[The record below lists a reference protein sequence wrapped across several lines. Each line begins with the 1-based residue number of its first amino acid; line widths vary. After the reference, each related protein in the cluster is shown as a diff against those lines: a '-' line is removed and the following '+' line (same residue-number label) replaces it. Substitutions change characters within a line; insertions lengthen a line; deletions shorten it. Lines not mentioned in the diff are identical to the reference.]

1 MIQFD
6 RGPEPPLLAARRTSA
21 FEEVL
26 PIAAL
31 HGQKSK
37 ALRDKLGNYSQ
48 GKAELHE
55 RQNGKCAF
63 CERFSGLDGNPLE
76 HFRPKKGAIR
86 QDGQVD
92 EAHYWWLCWTWENHV
107 FACNVCNGASRKGNK
122 FWIAAL
128 PAALPVPAAAM
139 TTLPADNFNVAAE
152 GALLIDPATED
163 PLDHIRWAPLA
174 TAGPPRLWKWKVIG
188 LTPKGVATIAIL
200 KLTENLETIQSHVA
214 NHLVSRVES
223 VKKHLLAGRPLDAAA
238 EWQLLL
244 DDAVANAKAELRG
257 PTWCA
262 LHGSCLIAS
271 APRQGWRRQCVPRAP
286 DIGLV
291 K

>member
-6 RGPEPPLLAARRTSA
+6 RGSEPQSLADRRTSA
-21 FEEVL
+21 FKEVL

-31 HGQKSK
+31 TGQESK

-48 GKAELHE
+48 GKAALHA

-86 QDGQVD
+86 QDGRVD

-122 FWIAAL
+122 FWIAAA
-128 PAALPVPAAAM
+128 PAPLPVP
-139 TTLPADNFNVAAE
+139 TTGLTMLPPGDFDVSGE
-152 GALLIDPATED
+152 DALLLDPATED
-163 PLDHIRWAPLA
+163 PLDHIRWEPLNQ
-174 TAGPPRLWKWKVIG
+174 AGPPRLWKWKVIG
-188 LTPKGVATIAIL
+188 LSPKGVATIAIL

-223 VKKHLLAGRPLDAAA
+223 VKRHLLAGRPQDAVA

-244 DDAVANAKAELRG
+244 DDTLTNANAELRG

-262 LHGSCLIAS
+262 LHWLLPDGQRAAAGLA
-271 APRQGWRRQCVPRAP
+271 APVRP
-286 DIGLV
+286 
-291 K
+291 